1 MNQQY
6 AKTLILMA
14 AQRAR
19 SWVLSTVTD
28 SLLMGAWMCATDFT
42 TRKYGRRWHTDG
54 GRNSASLAEVYVL
67 LSVLQAGWRQR
78 ERGEKEERGEREGGR
93 EKERE
98 RERERERGRG
108 LRLRPLTVDEDGA
121 AGLRIDSPTM

>member
-1 MNQQY
+1 
-6 AKTLILMA
+6 
-14 AQRAR
+14 
-19 SWVLSTVTD
+19 
-28 SLLMGAWMCATDFT
+28 MCATDFT

-67 LSVLQAGWRQR
+67 LSVLQAGWRQI

-98 RERERERGRG
+98 REREREREG
-108 LRLRPLTVDEDGA
+108 VAVA
-121 AGLRIDSPTM
+121 ATHS